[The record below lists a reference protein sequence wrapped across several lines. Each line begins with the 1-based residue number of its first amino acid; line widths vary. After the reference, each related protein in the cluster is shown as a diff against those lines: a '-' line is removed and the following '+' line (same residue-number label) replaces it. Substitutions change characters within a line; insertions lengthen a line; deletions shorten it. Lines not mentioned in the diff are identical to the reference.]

1 MGMNRR
7 NFVGILP
14 SAAFLLMGSQSQG
27 LGKNKSLPISCSEY
41 DWFTFYK
48 RDGKNWGEDP
58 DACLAEFSDSKIPGL
73 ELSLKHPYQL
83 KKLIPYLKKY
93 QIQLP
98 SVYIGSSMHEESDA
112 KKSSETIL
120 EIAEIAKSLGTEII
134 VTNPNPIQGGSD
146 QLKNDQQLS
155 CQSTHLEYLG
165 KSLRK
170 LGIKL
175 AYHTHDVELKAGARE
190 FHHVLQN
197 TSAESLSFCMDV
209 HWIYRGSGNS
219 QLAVFD
225 TLKMYGDR
233 IISFHLRQSKNGI
246 WTETFEADGDID
258 YVRFANEV
266 KRMGINA
273 HLVIE
278 QCLEEQTVRKLDVVE
293 AHKINLRE
301 INNLFNS

>member
-1 MGMNRR
+1 MNRR

-14 SAAFLLMGSQSQG
+14 SAAFLLMGSRPHG
-27 LGKNKSLPISCSEY
+27 VGKFKSLPISCSEY
-41 DWFTFYK
+41 NWITFYE
-48 RDGKNWGEDP
+48 RDGKNWGENP
-58 DACLAEFSDSKIPGL
+58 EANLAEFSASNIPGL
-73 ELSLKHPYQL
+73 ELSLNHPDQL
-83 KKLIPYLKKY
+83 KKLIPYLKKH

-98 SVYIGSSMHEESDA
+98 SIYIGSSMHDESVA
-112 KKSSETIL
+112 KKSSEMIL
-120 EIAEIAKSLGTEII
+120 EIGEIARTLGTEII
-134 VTNPNPIQGGSD
+134 VTNPNPIQWGSE

-155 CQSTHLEYLG
+155 CQSTHLESLG
-165 KSLRK
+165 KSLRQ

-197 TSAESLSFCMDV
+197 TTPESLSFCMDV

-246 WTETFEADGDID
+246 WTETFEAEGDID
-258 YVRFANEV
+258 YVKFAKEV
-266 KRMGINA
+266 KKMGINA

-278 QCLEEQTVRKLDVVE
+278 QCLEEKTIRKLNVVE

-301 INNLFNS
+301 INHLFQS

>member
-1 MGMNRR
+1 MNRR

-27 LGKNKSLPISCSEY
+27 FGKIKSLPISCSEY
-41 DWFTFYK
+41 DWITFYE

-58 DACLAEFSDSKIPGL
+58 DACLSEFSTSKIPGL
-73 ELSLKHPYQL
+73 ELSLNNPDQL

-120 EIAEIAKSLGTEII
+120 EIGEIAKSLGTEII
-134 VTNPNPIQGGSD
+134 VTNPNPIQWGSE

-155 CQSTHLEYLG
+155 CQSTHLESLG

-233 IISFHLRQSKNGI
+233 IISFHLRQSKNEI
-246 WTETFEADGDID
+246 WTETFETDGDID

-278 QCLEEQTVRKLDVVE
+278 QCLEEKTVRKLDVVE

>member
-1 MGMNRR
+1 MNRR

-14 SAAFLLMGSQSQG
+14 SAAFLLMGSSSQG
-27 LGKNKSLPISCSEY
+27 LGKIESLPISCSEY
-41 DWFTFYK
+41 DWITFYA
-48 RDGKNWGEDP
+48 RDGKNWGKNP
-58 DACLAEFSDSKIPGL
+58 DACLAEFSSAKIPGL
-73 ELSLKHPYQL
+73 ELSLNHPDQL
-83 KKLIPYLKKY
+83 EKLIPYLKKY

-98 SVYIGSSMHEESDA
+98 SIYIGSIMHEENEA

-120 EIAEIAKSLGTEII
+120 SIAEIAKSLGTKII
-134 VTNPNPIQGGSD
+134 VTNPNPINWGGE
-146 QLKNDQQLS
+146 QLKTDQQLS
-155 CQSTHLEYLG
+155 CQSTHLESLG
-165 KSLRK
+165 KSLRP

-175 AYHTHDVELKAGARE
+175 AYHTHDIELKAGARE

-197 TSAESLSFCMDV
+197 TTSESLSFCMDV

-246 WTETFEADGDID
+246 WTETFDADGDID
-258 YVRFANEV
+258 YVKFAKEV
-266 KRMGINA
+266 KKMGINA

-278 QCLEEQTVRKLDVVE
+278 QCLEEKTVRKLDVVQ

-301 INNLFNS
+301 INNLFQS

>member
-1 MGMNRR
+1 MNRR

-14 SAAFLLMGSQSQG
+14 SAAFLLMGSQSQEW
-27 LGKNKSLPISCSEY
+27 GKNKSLPISCSEY
-41 DWFTFYK
+41 DWITFYA

-58 DACLAEFSDSKIPGL
+58 DACFAEFSAAKIPGL
-73 ELSLKHPYQL
+73 ELSLSHPDQL
-83 KKLIPYLKKY
+83 EKLIPYLKKY

-98 SVYIGSSMHEESDA
+98 SVYIGSIMHEESEA
-112 KKSSETIL
+112 KKSSKMIL
-120 EIAEIAKSLGTEII
+120 AIAEIARSLGTKII
-134 VTNPNPIQGGSD
+134 VTNPNPIQWGGE
-146 QLKNDQQLS
+146 QLKTDQQLY
-155 CQSTHLEYLG
+155 CQSAHLESLG
-165 KSLRK
+165 KSLRQ
-170 LGIKL
+170 LGIRL
-175 AYHTHDVELKAGARE
+175 AYHTHDIELKAGARE

-197 TSAESLSFCMDV
+197 TSPESLSFCMDV

-233 IISFHLRQSKNGI
+233 IISFHLRQSKYGI

-258 YVRFANEV
+258 YVQFAKEV
-266 KRMGINA
+266 KKMGINA

-278 QCLEEQTVRKLDVVE
+278 QCLEEKTVRKLDVVQ

-301 INNLFNS
+301 ITNLFQS

>member
-1 MGMNRR
+1 MNRR

-14 SAAFLLMGSQSQG
+14 SAAFLLMGSQSPG

-41 DWFTFYK
+41 DWITFYA
-48 RDGKNWGEDP
+48 RDGKNWGENP
-58 DACLAEFSDSKIPGL
+58 DACLAEFSAAKIPGL
-73 ELSLKHPYQL
+73 ELSLNHPDQL
-83 KKLIPYLKKY
+83 EKLIPYLKKH

-98 SVYIGSSMHEESDA
+98 SVYIGSIMHEETEA
-112 KKSSETIL
+112 KKSSEMIL
-120 EIAEIAKSLGTEII
+120 AIAAIAKTLGTKII
-134 VTNPNPIQGGSD
+134 VTNPNPIQWGDG
-146 QLKNDQQLS
+146 QLKTDQQLS
-155 CQSTHLEYLG
+155 CQSAHLESLG
-165 KSLRK
+165 KSLRQ
-170 LGIKL
+170 LGIRL
-175 AYHTHDVELKAGARE
+175 AYHTHDMELKAGARE

-197 TSAESLSFCMDV
+197 TSSESLSFCMDV

-246 WTETFEADGDID
+246 WTETFEAEGDID
-258 YVRFANEV
+258 YVQFAKEV
-266 KRMGINA
+266 KKMGINA

-278 QCLEEQTVRKLDVVE
+278 QCLEEKTVRKLDVVQ

-301 INNLFNS
+301 INHLFQS

>member
-1 MGMNRR
+1 MNRR

-14 SAAFLLMGSQSQG
+14 SAAVLLMGSKSHE
-27 LGKNKSLPISCSEY
+27 LEESNSLPISCSEY
-41 DWFTFYK
+41 DWITFYE
-48 RDGKNWGEDP
+48 RDDKNWGENP
-58 DACLAEFSDSKIPGL
+58 DACLAEFASTEIPGL
-73 ELSLKHPYQL
+73 ELSLNHPDQL
-83 KKLIPYLKKY
+83 ERLIPFLKKY

-98 SVYIGSSMHEESDA
+98 SVYIGSIMHEESEA
-112 KKSSETIL
+112 KKSSDTIV
-120 EIAEIAKSLGTEII
+120 EIAKMAKSLGTEII
-134 VTNPNPIQGGSD
+134 VTNPNPIQWGSE

-155 CQSTHLEYLG
+155 CQSAHLESLG
-165 KSLRK
+165 QSLRP

-175 AYHTHDVELKAGARE
+175 AYHTHDIELKAGARE

-246 WTETFEADGDID
+246 WTETFDPEGDID
-258 YVRFANEV
+258 YVKFAREV
-266 KRMGINA
+266 KKMGIKA

-278 QCLEEQTVRKLDVVE
+278 QCLEEKTVRKLDVVQ
-293 AHKINLRE
+293 AHKINFRE
-301 INNLFNS
+301 INNLFQS

>member
-1 MGMNRR
+1 VGMNRR

-14 SAAFLLMGSQSQG
+14 GAAVFLMGSSPLR
-27 LGKNKSLPISCSEY
+27 LGKIESLPISCSEY
-41 DWFTFYK
+41 DWITFYE
-48 RDGKNWGEDP
+48 RDEKNWGEDP
-58 DACLAEFSDSKIPGL
+58 DACFAEFSATNIPGL
-73 ELSLKHPYQL
+73 ELSLNNPDQL

-120 EIAEIAKSLGTEII
+120 EIAEIAKNLGTEII
-134 VTNPNPIQGGSD
+134 VTNPNPIQWGSE

-155 CQSTHLEYLG
+155 CQSTHLESLG
-165 KSLRK
+165 KSLRQ

-233 IISFHLRQSKNGI
+233 IISFHLRQSKNEI

-278 QCLEEQTVRKLDVVE
+278 QCLEEKTVRKLDVVE

>member
-1 MGMNRR
+1 MNRR

-14 SAAFLLMGSQSQG
+14 TAAFLLMGSSSQG
-27 LGKNKSLPISCSEY
+27 LGKIESLPTSCSEY
-41 DWFTFYK
+41 DWITFYA
-48 RDGKNWGEDP
+48 REGKNWGENP
-58 DACLAEFSDSKIPGL
+58 DACLAEFSSAKIPGL
-73 ELSLKHPYQL
+73 ELSLSHPDQL
-83 KKLIPYLKKY
+83 EKLIPYLKKY

-98 SVYIGSSMHEESDA
+98 SVYIGSIMHEESEA
-112 KKSSETIL
+112 KKSSEMIL
-120 EIAEIAKSLGTEII
+120 AIAEIAKSLGTKII
-134 VTNPNPIQGGSD
+134 VTNPNPIQWGSE
-146 QLKNDQQLS
+146 QLKTDQQLS
-155 CQSTHLEYLG
+155 CQSAHLESLG
-165 KSLRK
+165 KSLRP
-170 LGIKL
+170 LGIRL

-197 TSAESLSFCMDV
+197 TTPESLSFCMDV

-219 QLAVFD
+219 QLAIFD

-246 WTETFEADGDID
+246 WTETFEAEGDID
-258 YVRFANEV
+258 YVRFAKEV
-266 KRMGINA
+266 KKMGINA

-278 QCLEEQTVRKLDVVE
+278 QCLEEKTVRELDVVE

>member
-1 MGMNRR
+1 MNRR

-14 SAAFLLMGSQSQG
+14 SAAVFLMGSSPLR
-27 LGKNKSLPISCSEY
+27 LGKIKSLPISCSEY
-41 DWFTFYK
+41 DWITFYE
-48 RDGKNWGEDP
+48 RDEKNWGEDP
-58 DACLAEFSDSKIPGL
+58 DACFAEFSASNIPGL
-73 ELSLKHPYQL
+73 ELSLNNPDQL

-120 EIAEIAKSLGTEII
+120 EIAEIAKNLGTEII
-134 VTNPNPIQGGSD
+134 VTNPNPIQWGSE

-155 CQSTHLEYLG
+155 CQSTHLESLG
-165 KSLRK
+165 KSLRQ

-175 AYHTHDVELKAGARE
+175 AYHTHDVDLKAGARE

-233 IISFHLRQSKNGI
+233 IISFHLRQSKNEI

-278 QCLEEQTVRKLDVVE
+278 QCLEEKTVRKLDVVE

>member
-1 MGMNRR
+1 
-7 NFVGILP
+7 
-14 SAAFLLMGSQSQG
+14 
-27 LGKNKSLPISCSEY
+27 
-41 DWFTFYK
+41 
-48 RDGKNWGEDP
+48 
-58 DACLAEFSDSKIPGL
+58 
-73 ELSLKHPYQL
+73 
-83 KKLIPYLKKY
+83 
-93 QIQLP
+93 
-98 SVYIGSSMHEESDA
+98 MHEESDA

-120 EIAEIAKSLGTEII
+120 EIAEIAKNLGTEII
-134 VTNPNPIQGGSD
+134 VTNPNPIQWGSE

-155 CQSTHLEYLG
+155 CQSTHLESLG
-165 KSLRK
+165 KSLRQ

-233 IISFHLRQSKNGI
+233 IISFHLRQSKNEI

-278 QCLEEQTVRKLDVVE
+278 QCLEEKTVRKLDVVE

>member
-1 MGMNRR
+1 MNRR

-14 SAAFLLMGSQSQG
+14 SVAVVLMGSSPLR
-27 LGKNKSLPISCSEY
+27 LGKIESLPISCSEY
-41 DWFTFYK
+41 DWVTFYA
-48 RDGKNWGEDP
+48 RDGKKWGENP
-58 DACLAEFSDSKIPGL
+58 DACLAEFSASKIPGL
-73 ELSLKHPYQL
+73 ELSLNHPDQL
-83 KKLIPYLKKY
+83 EKLIPYLKKY

-98 SVYIGSSMHEESDA
+98 SVYIGSIMHEESEA
-112 KKSSETIL
+112 KKSSEMIL
-120 EIAEIAKSLGTEII
+120 AIATIAKNLGTKII
-134 VTNPNPIQGGSD
+134 VTNPNPIQWGDG
-146 QLKNDQQLS
+146 QLKTDEQLS
-155 CQSTHLEYLG
+155 CQSAHLESLG
-165 KSLRK
+165 KSLLP
-170 LGIKL
+170 LGIRR
-175 AYHTHDVELKAGARE
+175 AYHTHDMELKAGARE

-197 TSAESLSFCMDV
+197 TTPEALSFCMDV

-258 YVRFANEV
+258 YVKFAKEV
-266 KRMGINA
+266 KKMGIIA

-278 QCLEEQTVRKLDVVE
+278 QCLEEKTVRKLDAVQ

-301 INNLFNS
+301 ITNLFQS